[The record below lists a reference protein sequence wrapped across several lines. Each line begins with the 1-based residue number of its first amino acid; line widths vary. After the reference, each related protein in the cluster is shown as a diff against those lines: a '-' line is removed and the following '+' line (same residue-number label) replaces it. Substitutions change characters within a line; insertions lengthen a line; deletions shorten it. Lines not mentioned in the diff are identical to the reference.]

1 MFGHH
6 SKTYYKYLASHGA
19 LLLTAIIALV
29 FVSQVFFIRQ
39 LRTNLEDNHR
49 ALVQQSVQ
57 EMDSD
62 LQQIYDIEYQIS
74 TVNQNFFSYY
84 LEAPSPV
91 RDLRLVN
98 EFKNLLAPSTLISEI
113 ALADADAKMVYT
125 STAVYSAA
133 LFFDRIFS
141 FPEGDPVASSLADSS
156 RRIIR
161 TAQRSGSAERYLA
174 FINTP
179 SVFSRLQNS
188 VLIFFVQERH
198 FLSFLSPEST
208 PSQQGAI
215 LDSSGQV
222 VVSTMALDAPLTD
235 GISTIRL
242 HGTNY
247 LIYRLRP
254 ELDVLLL
261 PPRERDAGAALPR
274 TGDAGAFPAGGAGG
288 GHAGHPLCDEGEL
301 PPDTGADRIA
311 GAVGCG

>member
-6 SKTYYKYLASHGA
+6 SKTYYKYLASYGA

-113 ALADADAKMVYT
+113 ALADADAKMVST

-133 LFFDRIFS
+133 RS
-141 FPEGDPVASSLADSS
+141 STASSPS
-156 RRIIR
+156 RK
-161 TAQRSGSAERYLA
+161 A
-174 FINTP
+174 TP
-179 SVFSRLQNS
+179 WR
-188 VLIFFVQERH
+188 
-198 FLSFLSPEST
+198 
-208 PSQQGAI
+208 
-215 LDSSGQV
+215 
-222 VVSTMALDAPLTD
+222 
-235 GISTIRL
+235 
-242 HGTNY
+242 
-247 LIYRLRP
+247 
-254 ELDVLLL
+254 
-261 PPRERDAGAALPR
+261 AALP
-274 TGDAGAFPAGGAGG
+274 TAVAASSAQHSGAAARNAIWRSSTRRRSFRACKTAS
-288 GHAGHPLCDEGEL
+288 
-301 PPDTGADRIA
+301 
-311 GAVGCG
+311 

>member
-6 SKTYYKYLASHGA
+6 SKTYYKYLASYGA

-113 ALADADAKMVYT
+113 ALAAADA
-125 STAVYSAA
+125 
-133 LFFDRIFS
+133 
-141 FPEGDPVASSLADSS
+141 
-156 RRIIR
+156 
-161 TAQRSGSAERYLA
+161 
-174 FINTP
+174 TP
-179 SVFSRLQNS
+179 WR
-188 VLIFFVQERH
+188 
-198 FLSFLSPEST
+198 
-208 PSQQGAI
+208 
-215 LDSSGQV
+215 
-222 VVSTMALDAPLTD
+222 
-235 GISTIRL
+235 
-242 HGTNY
+242 
-247 LIYRLRP
+247 
-254 ELDVLLL
+254 
-261 PPRERDAGAALPR
+261 AALPTAAAASSAR
-274 TGDAGAFPAGGAGG
+274 HNGAAARNAIWRSSTRRRSFRACKTAS
-288 GHAGHPLCDEGEL
+288 
-301 PPDTGADRIA
+301 
-311 GAVGCG
+311 

>member
-6 SKTYYKYLASHGA
+6 SKTYYKYLASYGA

-62 LQQIYDIEYQIS
+62 LQQIYNIEYQIS

-125 STAVYSAA
+125 STAVYSAPW
-133 LFFDRIFS
+133 R
-141 FPEGDPVASSLADSS
+141 
-156 RRIIR
+156 
-161 TAQRSGSAERYLA
+161 
-174 FINTP
+174 
-179 SVFSRLQNS
+179 
-188 VLIFFVQERH
+188 
-198 FLSFLSPEST
+198 
-208 PSQQGAI
+208 
-215 LDSSGQV
+215 
-222 VVSTMALDAPLTD
+222 
-235 GISTIRL
+235 
-242 HGTNY
+242 
-247 LIYRLRP
+247 
-254 ELDVLLL
+254 
-261 PPRERDAGAALPR
+261 AALPTAAAASSAR
-274 TGDAGAFPAGGAGG
+274 HSGAAARNAIWRSSTRRRSFRACKTAS
-288 GHAGHPLCDEGEL
+288 
-301 PPDTGADRIA
+301 
-311 GAVGCG
+311 

>member
-6 SKTYYKYLASHGA
+6 SKTYYKYLASYGA
-19 LLLTAIIALV
+19 LLLPAIIALV

-156 RRIIR
+156 RRI
-161 TAQRSGSAERYLA
+161 SAWRA
-174 FINTP
+174 P
-179 SVFSRLQNS
+179 SAASSSRH
-188 VLIFFVQERH
+188 R
-198 FLSFLSPEST
+198 
-208 PSQQGAI
+208 
-215 LDSSGQV
+215 
-222 VVSTMALDAPLTD
+222 
-235 GISTIRL
+235 
-242 HGTNY
+242 
-247 LIYRLRP
+247 
-254 ELDVLLL
+254 
-261 PPRERDAGAALPR
+261 GAAAR
-274 TGDAGAFPAGGAGG
+274 NAIWRSSTRRRSFRACKTAS
-288 GHAGHPLCDEGEL
+288 
-301 PPDTGADRIA
+301 
-311 GAVGCG
+311 

>member
-6 SKTYYKYLASHGA
+6 SKTYYKYLASYGA

-141 FPEGDPVASSLADSS
+141 FPEGDPVASSLAAASS
-156 RRIIR
+156 
-161 TAQRSGSAERYLA
+161 A
-174 FINTP
+174 
-179 SVFSRLQNS
+179 
-188 VLIFFVQERH
+188 RH
-198 FLSFLSPEST
+198 S
-208 PSQQGAI
+208 
-215 LDSSGQV
+215 
-222 VVSTMALDAPLTD
+222 
-235 GISTIRL
+235 
-242 HGTNY
+242 
-247 LIYRLRP
+247 
-254 ELDVLLL
+254 
-261 PPRERDAGAALPR
+261 GAAAR
-274 TGDAGAFPAGGAGG
+274 NAIWRSSTRRRSFRACKTAS
-288 GHAGHPLCDEGEL
+288 
-301 PPDTGADRIA
+301 
-311 GAVGCG
+311 